1 MAKQPFSN
9 FRSLSPVHDS
19 NCPHVTIACL
29 SLEVTAKEYAYL
41 VTLLSDEEKER
52 SARRVPEV
60 RRRAVVS
67 RGYLRVLLGSL
78 TGVAPEKVSLAT
90 GHFGKPYITDPGERS
105 IQFNV
110 AHSMDDAVIALSQQC
125 TLGVDVEKRKSTHDK
140 RWARMMAKTIF
151 SDVEMLQRVG
161 VSGGFSPEEILDCW
175 VAKEAV
181 FKAMGTGIGDKL
193 RACQL
198 PSELP
203 KLKMNID
210 SVISTHR
217 LAPVIFKVQSCLSG
231 ELIGTTLINLG
242 EGSHLAVACPTQFC
256 TLAVRSFDNVLEC
269 GLVEE

>member
-1 MAKQPFSN
+1 MAKQTF
-9 FRSLSPVHDS
+9 S

-29 SLEVTAKEYAYL
+29 SLEVTEKEYAYL

-52 SARRVPEV
+52 SLRRVPEV

-78 TGVAPEKVSLAT
+78 TGVSPEKVSLAT
-90 GHFGKPYITDPGERS
+90 GDFGKPYITDPGERS

-110 AHSMDDAVIALSQQC
+110 AHSMDDAVIALSRQC
-125 TLGVDVEKRKSTHDK
+125 VLGVDVEKRKLTHDQ
-140 RWARMMAKTIF
+140 RWARMMAHTIF
-151 SDVEMLQRVG
+151 SDVELVDRVG
-161 VSGGFSPEEILDCW
+161 LSGAFGPEEILDFW

-181 FKAMGTGIGDKL
+181 FKAIGTGIGDKL

-203 KLKMNID
+203 KLKMSID
-210 SVISTHR
+210 SVISTQQ
-217 LAPVIFKVQSCLSG
+217 LAPVTFKEQSYLAG
-231 ELIGTTLINLG
+231 DLIGTTLINLG

-256 TLAVRSFDNVLEC
+256 KLAVRSFDSVLEY

>member
-1 MAKQPFSN
+1 MAKQTSLNCP
-9 FRSLSPVHDS
+9 SLSPVNDS

-29 SLEVTAKEYAYL
+29 SLDVTEKEYAYL

-52 SARRVPEV
+52 SLRRVPEV

-78 TGVAPEKVSLAT
+78 TGVSPEKVSLAT
-90 GHFGKPYITDPGERS
+90 GDFGKPYITDPGERS

-110 AHSMDDAVIALSQQC
+110 AHSMDDAVIALSRQC
-125 TLGVDVEKRKSTHDK
+125 VLGVDVEKRKSTHDQ
-140 RWARMMAKTIF
+140 RWARMMAHTIF
-151 SDVEMLQRVG
+151 SDVELVERVG
-161 VSGGFSPEEILDCW
+161 LSGAFGPEEILDCW

-181 FKAMGTGIGDKL
+181 FKAIGTGIGDKL

-203 KLKMNID
+203 KLKMSID
-210 SVISTHR
+210 SVISTQQ
-217 LAPVIFKVQSCLSG
+217 LAPVTFKEQSYLAG
-231 ELIGTTLINLG
+231 DLIGTTLINLG

-256 TLAVRSFDNVLEC
+256 KLAVRSFDSVLEY